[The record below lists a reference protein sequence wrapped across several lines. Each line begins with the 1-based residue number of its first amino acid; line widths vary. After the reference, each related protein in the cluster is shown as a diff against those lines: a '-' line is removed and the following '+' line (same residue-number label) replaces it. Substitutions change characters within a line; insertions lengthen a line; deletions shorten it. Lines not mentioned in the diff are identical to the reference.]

1 MIAASG
7 EPHKAGRQRWVS
19 SPPRQAFEGPPE
31 KFGVLSRYVL
41 SGGLTRRR
49 RLALC
54 IQDAPCPEI
63 RRGLRERDC
72 EASVFNGHGRLH
84 LRKAEKMLQA
94 ACRRP
99 FRFVCLV
106 TRFSPL
112 QRAGP
117 SGRRVRGASQ
127 PLVPARSGGQRPA
140 TAAKSFP
147 HKGRRQGSRVD
158 RARSEARSDQGCGG

>member
-7 EPHKAGRQRWVS
+7 EPHKASRQRWVS

-31 KFGVLSRYVL
+31 KFGVLSRHVL
-41 SGGLTRRR
+41 SGGFARARRIAFR
-49 RLALC
+49 
-54 IQDAPCPEI
+54 IQDAPYPEI

-106 TRFSPL
+106 THISPL
-112 QRAGP
+112 RRAGP
-117 SGRRVRGASQ
+117 SGRPVRGESQ
-127 PLVPARSGGQRPA
+127 SLALARSGGQRPA
-140 TAAKSFP
+140 TAVKSFP
-147 HKGRRQGSRVD
+147 NKGGRPGSRVEQ
-158 RARSEARSDQGCGG
+158 ARSEARLDQDCGG